1 MRIAVI
7 SVTGRGSELSADIA
21 ERLTG
26 HNVIRYAFE
35 KYPNET
41 AVKYS
46 SLSELTEKLFY
57 EYDALVFICACG
69 VAVRAVS
76 PFVNSKISDPA
87 VIAADENGRFIIP
100 VLSGH
105 LGGANALAE
114 KIALITGGIPVITT
128 ATDIGKKFS
137 PDSFA
142 KANRLY
148 ITDMNTAKLIAAAVL
163 KGEEIGVYSDFP
175 CENMPEQL
183 SEEQGQ
189 DFGICISADEKLNP
203 FKTTLNLIPKD
214 IIIGAGCRK
223 NLSPEYFEKFILER
237 LNENGISVNR
247 VCSLATADLKKDEP
261 ALIKFCRKYGISME
275 IFTPQQ
281 LMDIKGD
288 FSHSEFVMKITGT
301 DNVCERSVSAAGGR
315 LIIKKQSGEGVT
327 FAAGLREISIDFER
341 RLL

>member
-1 MRIAVI
+1 MRVAII
-7 SVTGRGSELSADIA
+7 SVTGRGGELSADIA
-21 ERLTG
+21 EKLTG

-35 KYPNET
+35 KYPDET

-46 SLSELTEKLFY
+46 SLSELTERLFY

-87 VIAADENGRFIIP
+87 VIAADENGHFIIP

-114 KIALITGGIPVITT
+114 KIALLTGGIPVITT
-128 ATDIGKKFS
+128 ATDTGKKFS

-142 KANRLY
+142 KANGLH
-148 ITDMNTAKLIAAAVL
+148 ITDMNAAKLIAAAVL
-163 KGEEIGVYSDFP
+163 KGEEIGVYSDFS
-175 CENMPEQL
+175 CVNMPEQL
-183 SEEQGQ
+183 SDEQGQ
-189 DFGICISADEKLNP
+189 DFGICISVDEKLNP

-223 NLSPEYFEKFILER
+223 NLNPEHFDKFILER
-237 LNENGISVNR
+237 LNEHNISVNR
-247 VCSLATADLKKDEP
+247 VCSLATADLKKNEP
-261 ALIKFCRKYGISME
+261 AFIKFCRKYGISMK

-288 FSHSEFVMKITGT
+288 FSRSEFVMKTTGT

>member
-7 SVTGRGSELSADIA
+7 SVTERGGELSADIA

-35 KYPNET
+35 KYPDET

-76 PFVNSKISDPA
+76 PFVKSKVSDPA

-128 ATDIGKKFS
+128 ATDTGKKFS

-175 CENMPEQL
+175 CENMSEQL

-223 NLSPEYFEKFILER
+223 NLNPEYFEKFILER
-237 LNENGISVNR
+237 LNEHNISVNR
-247 VCSLATADLKKDEP
+247 VCSLVTADLKKDEP